1 VREWVRYPLYHRRN
15 DGTIKVVGRIRWES
29 IMVYAEVLAETETH
43 FIVQTLGDDG
53 RPDGYSVH
61 SKPYGFEVAWAASY
75 QRAKEI
81 MFSKV

>member
-1 VREWVRYPLYHRRN
+1 
-15 DGTIKVVGRIRWES
+15 
-29 IMVYAEVLAETETH
+29 MVYAEVLAETETH